1 MPRRRVRLLAMESFL
16 TRGYATGAGDENRT
30 RMASLEGWG
39 SAIELHPH
47 FHDELRVRGPGCVH
61 GVGATGLEPAIFCS
75 QSRRASRYATPRSS
89 GMVQTFRD
97 ECRARD
103 CDDQS
108 SRLSA
113 LHGRLAGVSPP
124 RRITAAQ
131 REPSP
136 GGSRSVRAAIT
147 GVTSVPSTVEQL
159 SPTRVKIT
167 VEAPFADLKSS
178 MDKAYAEVAKSV
190 SIPGFRRGKVPP
202 VVIDQRFG
210 RGVIIQ
216 EAFNDSWQRFY
227 GAAVTEN
234 KLSPL
239 AQPDVEVTKLEDG
252 DVIEFTAE
260 VDVRPEFEL
269 PDFST
274 LQAQIDPLE
283 VPDTLVDQQLDVL
296 RPATEGDIVTISLLA
311 SRDGEPLEDAA
322 AEEVEYTIGSGQMLD
337 GLDEAVTGLS
347 AGESATFAS
356 TLVSG
361 PLKDEEADIQVTVT
375 KVQTS
380 ELPDAD
386 DEFAQEASEF
396 DTIEELRTNIKERLT
411 RIARLEQASQA
422 RDAVLETLVGQ
433 VALGVPEHLLNS
445 EVDNRRQQITEQL
458 GQAGLTIEQ
467 YLADVGQEQT
477 EDEFWADLEERSGQA
492 LKAQIILDKVAEEH
506 SLEVDQNDFTQH
518 IVRKAQA
525 DGVPPQQVADHLKEH
540 PHHIEEY
547 MLEIRRGKALAMIV
561 ESATV
566 TDSNG
571 SVIEL
576 AKLQEDGTYADSD
589 AQPED
594 LDAEAAEEP
603 TGEQVQNT
611 GS

>member
-1 MPRRRVRLLAMESFL
+1 
-16 TRGYATGAGDENRT
+16 
-30 RMASLEGWG
+30 
-39 SAIELHPH
+39 
-47 FHDELRVRGPGCVH
+47 
-61 GVGATGLEPAIFCS
+61 
-75 QSRRASRYATPRSS
+75 
-89 GMVQTFRD
+89 
-97 ECRARD
+97 
-103 CDDQS
+103 
-108 SRLSA
+108 
-113 LHGRLAGVSPP
+113 
-124 RRITAAQ
+124 
-131 REPSP
+131 
-136 GGSRSVRAAIT
+136 
-147 GVTSVPSTVEQL
+147 VPSTVEQL

-167 VEAPFADLKSS
+167 VEVPFADLKPS

-190 SIPGFRRGKVPP
+190 NIPGFRRGKVPP

-260 VDVRPEFEL
+260 VDVRPEFDL

-274 LQAQIDPLE
+274 LTAQVDALE

-296 RPATEGDIVTISLLA
+296 RNRFGSRETVERPAADGDIVTINLVA
-311 SRDGEPLEDAA
+311 SQDGEPLADATA
-322 AEEVEYTIGSGQMLD
+322 DDVEHTIGSGQMLD
-337 GLDEAVTGLS
+337 GLDDAVIGLS

-356 TLVSG
+356 KLVSG
-361 PLKDEEADIQVTVT
+361 PLQDEEADIQVTVT

-380 ELPDAD
+380 ELPDVD

-396 DTIEELRTNIKERLT
+396 DTIEELRANIKDRLT

-433 VALGVPEHLLNS
+433 VDIEVPEHLLNTELDS
-445 EVDNRRQQITEQL
+445 RRQQITEQL
-458 GQAGLTIEQ
+458 AQAGLTLEQ
-467 YLADVGQEQT
+467 YLADIG
-477 EDEFWADLEERSGQA
+477 EDQSEEEFWADLEQRSAQA
-492 LKAQIILDKVAEEH
+492 LKAQIILDKVAEER
-506 SLEVDQNDFTQH
+506 SIDVDQNEFTQH
-518 IVRKAQA
+518 IIRKAQA

-547 MLEIRRGKALAMIV
+547 MLEIRRGKALATIV

-566 TDSNG
+566 SDSNG
-571 SVIEL
+571 SVVEL
-576 AKLQEDGTYADSD
+576 ANLQDDGTYAD
-589 AQPED
+589 A
-594 LDAEAAEEP
+594 EP
-603 TGEQVQNT
+603 TDVDREVVEQPATDQEAQAPSV
-611 GS
+611 